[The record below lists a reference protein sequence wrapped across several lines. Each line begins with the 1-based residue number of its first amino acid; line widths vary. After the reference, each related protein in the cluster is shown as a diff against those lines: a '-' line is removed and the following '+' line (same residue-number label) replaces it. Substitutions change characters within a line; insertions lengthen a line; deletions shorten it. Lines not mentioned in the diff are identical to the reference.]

1 MEGDIIGDNGNWMVY
16 EFLSTPSA
24 WRATLC
30 PLHPKASRGISIHA
44 LRMEGDRNASC
55 PRIRQQISIHA
66 LRMEG
71 DNKMIFKSCKKFI
84 SIHALRMEGDN
95 AWAELGFK
103 KDISIHALRMEGDI
117 GADRQNDGSIH
128 FYPRPPHGGR
138 PAVTILDERIFLF
151 LSTPSAWR
159 ATRCP

>member
-71 DNKMIFKSCKKFI
+71 DNEDGETDPNDFKFLSTPSAWRATNFLPALARYVAYFYPRPPHGGRRIATVDFSNDFEI
-84 SIHALRMEGDN
+84 SIHALRMEGDAGQSRAVGRRAN
-95 AWAELGFK
+95 
-103 KDISIHALRMEGDI
+103 
-117 GADRQNDGSIH
+117 

-138 PAVTILDERIFLF
+138 Q
-151 LSTPSAWR
+151 
-159 ATRCP
+159 